1 MISPEHSKQP
11 LMSFLF
17 LTTNKWE
24 DVNDFIFSDIWKDF
38 LRLRFFWEVDV
49 NKGVIVLIIVVCVL
63 ILVLM

>member
-1 MISPEHSKQP
+1 
-11 LMSFLF
+11 MSFLF

-24 DVNDFIFSDIWKDF
+24 DVNDFIFSDIWRDF